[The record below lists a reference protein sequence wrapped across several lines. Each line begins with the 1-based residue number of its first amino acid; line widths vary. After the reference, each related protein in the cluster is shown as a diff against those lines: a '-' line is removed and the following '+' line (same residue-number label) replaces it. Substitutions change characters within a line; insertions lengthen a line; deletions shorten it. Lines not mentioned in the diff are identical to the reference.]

1 MRIKKEY
8 LQGLTL
14 AFFTPDLKVRSA
26 RVLLSQEAS
35 SKKSLNFR
43 LFKPKTIFQHSISEM
58 KCLRFSKVGQFK
70 ILIPSSY
77 SISPRFCPSAR
88 RDALL
93 WTFQVLVCL
102 LLGNL
107 PMPSLL
113 PFGLNYSSFFSRFL
127 PFLSIIRRHGCFNKT
142 CFVHANQSNNR
153 FSLQPAQQTFA
164 CGLGGKE
171 FPVLAVPEMERLP
184 KTFVLRQPCFLA
196 DVRLLRPSQHKRNK
210 PDLLG
215 NIDCDKVFV
224 RMDECNY
231 EYVIVSNQEYILI
244 QACQQDHLIKENQ
257 HFM

>member
-1 MRIKKEY
+1 MRIKNEY

-14 AFFTPDLKVRSA
+14 AFFTPDLKERLA
-26 RVLLSQEAS
+26 RVLLSQGAS

-43 LFKPKTIFQHSISEM
+43 LFKPKTIFQLSISEM

-70 ILIPSSY
+70 ILIRSSY

-113 PFGLNYSSFFSRFL
+113 PLGLNYSSFFSRFL
-127 PFLSIIRRHGCFNKT
+127 PFLSIFRRHGCFNKT

-153 FSLQPAQQTFA
+153 FSLQPAQQTFP
-164 CGLGGKE
+164 CGFGGTE
-171 FPVLAVPEMERLP
+171 FPVWAAPEVELQP
-184 KTFVLRQPCFLA
+184 KTFALLKPCFLT
-196 DVRLLRPSQHKRNK
+196 DVWLLRPSQQKRNK

-215 NIDCDKVFV
+215 NIDCDVFV
-224 RMDECNY
+224 RMVENTTFIHY
-231 EYVIVSNQEYILI
+231 RGLTAI
-244 QACQQDHLIKENQ
+244 HLRFFNRRKRIKSKSLCRP
-257 HFM
+257 